1 MGTTSA
7 TAHARAMDMTKS
19 TAQRAPTDSSTNRST
34 DPSTDGSTD
43 RSTDPSTDGSTD
55 RATPTD
61 RATSTND
68 SATNGSA
75 TTTSAGPDRQPRSHG
90 WAPSSFSSSA
100 VSAPRPLSRPD
111 AGRIIAGVAAGLAAY
126 AGVDVAIVR
135 VVLAVLAV
143 TAGVGIPLYLA
154 AWLLI
159 PAEGSGQ
166 SIAAGLVRSV
176 RTRSA

>member
-1 MGTTSA
+1 MGTASV
-7 TAHARAMDMTKS
+7 TAHARAMDMTKT
-19 TAQRAPTDSSTNRST
+19 TAHPAPTDSTTKRST
-34 DPSTDGSTD
+34 DPGPDGSA
-43 RSTDPSTDGSTD
+43 D
-55 RATPTD
+55 RATCTD
-61 RATSTND
+61 GTTP
-68 SATNGSA
+68 TNGS
-75 TTTSAGPDRQPRSHG
+75 TTTGAGADRQPRSHG
-90 WAPSSFSSSA
+90 WAPSSFSPSA

-111 AGRIIAGVAAGLAAY
+111 AGRMIAGVAAGLAAY

>member
-1 MGTTSA
+1 MGTASA
-7 TAHARAMDMTKS
+7 PAHARAMDMTKTS
-19 TAQRAPTDSSTNRST
+19 AQPAPTDATDPSTNRST
-34 DPSTDGSTD
+34 DPSTD
-43 RSTDPSTDGSTD
+43 
-55 RATPTD
+55 RATP
-61 RATSTND
+61 
-68 SATNGSA
+68 TNGSA

-166 SIAAGLVRSV
+166 SVAAGLVRSV
-176 RTRSA
+176 GSRSA

>member
-1 MGTTSA
+1 MGTRSA
-7 TAHARAMDMTKS
+7 TAHARAMDMTK
-19 TAQRAPTDSSTNRST
+19 TTDQPAPADSSANRSA
-34 DPSTDGSTD
+34 DPGRDGSTD
-43 RSTDPSTDGSTD
+43 PGTD
-55 RATPTD
+55 RDTD
-61 RATSTND
+61 R
-68 SATNGSA
+68 
-75 TTTSAGPDRQPRSHG
+75 TTDRTTPSYSSAGAGADRQPRSHG
-90 WAPSSFSSSA
+90 WAPSSFSPSA

-111 AGRIIAGVAAGLAAY
+111 AGRMIAGVAAGLAAY